1 MPRGRP
7 YSDAREMIPVSSR
20 FPFPDARTILV
31 LLALAGPAGGPA
43 AVQAQTSLYEAEVV
57 WFAGDPAGRETAF
70 RRALRQVLVKVT
82 GLRRLADAAE
92 FGPLVE
98 DAQGLVQQ
106 YQLRTAAVGSGAAA
120 VQEPRLWARFD
131 EAAVDRL
138 VREAE
143 LPAWR
148 RPRSE
153 VLAWVAVESGG
164 ARRMVGAEDT
174 EGIAETFR
182 HGAASR
188 GVPLVL
194 PLLDLED
201 QARAGPSDLWAG
213 PWDLRS
219 GAEDRFRAASERYQP
234 GATLIGRIDRPNGVI
249 WEARWSLLFPG
260 AAQRWKTEGDVLD
273 LVVDEGVQEV
283 IDALFA
289 HYASAL
295 PEAAGGVIEV
305 SVSGVRDFA
314 GYARAMRYLESLD
327 EVGSVDVLAVTPE
340 RLRLGLELR
349 TGAAG
354 LREALALGS
363 TLAEDTGDAE
373 DAGGALALRLLP

>member
-1 MPRGRP
+1 
-7 YSDAREMIPVSSR
+7 MIPAPCR
-20 FPFPDARTILV
+20 FPFPDARTIVV

-43 AVQAQTSLYEAEVV
+43 AVHAQTSLYETEVV
-57 WFAGDPAGRETAF
+57 WSAGDAAGREAAF

-92 FGPLVE
+92 FEPLVE
-98 DAQGLVQQ
+98 SAQGLVQQ
-106 YQLRTAAVGSGAAA
+106 YQLRTVAVGSGEAS

-164 ARRMVGAEDT
+164 AKRMVGAEDT
-174 EGIAETFR
+174 EGLAEIFR

-201 QARAGPSDLWAG
+201 QARVGPSDLWAG
-213 PWDLRS
+213 PWDLRA
-219 GAEDRFRAASERYQP
+219 GAEDRFRAASERYRP
-234 GATLIGRIDRPNGVI
+234 GATLIGRLDRPNGVL
-249 WEARWSLLFPG
+249 WEARWSLLLPG
-260 AAQRWKTEGDVLD
+260 AAQRWKTEGDMLD
-273 LVVDEGVQEV
+273 LVIDEGVQEV

-289 HYASAL
+289 HYASAA
-295 PEAAGGVIEV
+295 PEAARAAIEV

-314 GYARAMRYLESLD
+314 GYTRAMRYLESLD
-327 EVGSVDVLAVTPE
+327 EVESIDVLAVTSD
-340 RLRLGLELR
+340 RLRLGLGLR

-363 TLAEDTGDAE
+363 TLAEATSGADGDGAS
-373 DAGGALALRLLP
+373 GALALRLLP

>member
-1 MPRGRP
+1 MPDGARP
-7 YSDAREMIPVSSR
+7 YPDVSAMIPAPCR
-20 FPFPDARTILV
+20 FPFPDARTIPV
-31 LLALAGPAGGPA
+31 LLALAGPA
-43 AVQAQTSLYEAEVV
+43 AVHAQTSLYETEVA
-57 WFAGDPAGRETAF
+57 WSAGDAAGREAAF

-82 GLRRLADAAE
+82 GLRRLAGAAE
-92 FGPLVE
+92 FEPLVE
-98 DAQGLVQQ
+98 SAQGLVQQ
-106 YQLRTAAVGSGAAA
+106 YQMRTVAVGSGEAA

-153 VLAWVAVESGG
+153 VLAWVAVENGG

-174 EGIAETFR
+174 EGIAEIFR

-201 QARAGPSDLWAG
+201 QARVGPSDLWAG
-213 PWDLRS
+213 PWDLRA
-219 GAEDRFRAASERYQP
+219 GAEDRFRAASERYRP
-234 GATLIGRIDRPNGVI
+234 GATLIGRIDRPNGVL

-260 AAQRWKTEGDVLD
+260 AAQRWKTEGDVLG

-289 HYASAL
+289 HYASAA
-295 PEAAGGVIEV
+295 PVAPRAAIEV

-314 GYARAMRYLESLD
+314 GYARTMRYLESLD
-327 EVGSVDVLAVTPE
+327 EIESIEVLSVTPE

-349 TGAAG
+349 TGATG

-363 TLAEDTGDAE
+363 TLAEDTGGAE
-373 DAGGALALRLLP
+373 GAGGVLALRLLP

>member
-1 MPRGRP
+1 
-7 YSDAREMIPVSSR
+7 MIPVPCR
-20 FPFPDARTILV
+20 FPFPGARKILV

-43 AVQAQTSLYEAEVV
+43 AVPAQTSLYETEVA
-57 WFAGDPAGRETAF
+57 WPAGDPAGRETAF

-82 GLRRLADAAE
+82 GLRRIADAAE
-92 FGPLVE
+92 YEPLVE
-98 DAQGLVQQ
+98 NAQGLVQQ
-106 YQLRTAAVGSGAAA
+106 YQLRTAAAGSGEAA
-120 VQEPRLWARFD
+120 VREQRLWARFD

-138 VREAE
+138 VREAK

-148 RPRSE
+148 RPRPE
-153 VLAWVAVESGG
+153 VLAWVAVESDG

-174 EGIAETFR
+174 EGIAEIFR

-201 QARAGPSDLWAG
+201 QARGGASDLWAG
-213 PWDLRS
+213 PWNLRA
-219 GAEDRFRAASERYQP
+219 GAEDRFRAASERYQA
-234 GATLIGRIDRPNGVI
+234 GAVLIGRIDRPNGVL
-249 WEARWSLLFPG
+249 WEARWSLLLPG
-260 AAQRWKTEGDVLD
+260 AAQRWQTGGDVLA

-295 PEAAGGVIEV
+295 PEAAGAAIEV

-327 EVGSVDVLAVTPE
+327 EVESVDVLAVTPE
-340 RLRLGLELR
+340 HLRLGLGLR

-363 TLAEDTGDAE
+363 TLSEDTGGAE
-373 DAGGALALRLLP
+373 GAGVLALRLLP

>member
-1 MPRGRP
+1 
-7 YSDAREMIPVSSR
+7 MIPAPCR

-43 AVQAQTSLYEAEVV
+43 AHAQTSLYEAEVV
-57 WFAGDPAGRETAF
+57 WSAGDAAGREAAF

-92 FGPLVE
+92 FEPLVE
-98 DAQGLVQQ
+98 SAQGLVQQ
-106 YQLRTAAVGSGAAA
+106 YQLRTVAVGSGEAS

-174 EGIAETFR
+174 EGLAEIFR

-201 QARAGPSDLWAG
+201 QARVGPSDLWAG
-213 PWDLRS
+213 PWDLRA
-219 GAEDRFRAASERYQP
+219 GAEDRFRAASERYRP
-234 GATLIGRIDRPNGVI
+234 GATLIGRLDRPNGVL
-249 WEARWSLLFPG
+249 WEARWSLLLPG

-273 LVVDEGVQEV
+273 LVIDEGVQEV

-289 HYASAL
+289 HYASAA
-295 PEAAGGVIEV
+295 PEAARAAIEV
-305 SVSGVRDFA
+305 SVSGVSDFA
-314 GYARAMRYLESLD
+314 GYTRAMRYLESLD
-327 EVGSVDVLAVTPE
+327 EVESIDVLAVTSD
-340 RLRLGLELR
+340 RLRLGLGLR
-349 TGAAG
+349 TGTAG

-363 TLAEDTGDAE
+363 TLAEAASGADGDGASGA
-373 DAGGALALRLLP
+373 DGDGANGALTLRLLP